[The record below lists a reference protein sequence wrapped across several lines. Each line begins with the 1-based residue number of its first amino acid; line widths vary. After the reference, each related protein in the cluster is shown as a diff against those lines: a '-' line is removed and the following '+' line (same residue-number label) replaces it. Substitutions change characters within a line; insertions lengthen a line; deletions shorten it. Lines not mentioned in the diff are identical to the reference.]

1 MRAGTASL
9 KKALR
14 SVRPTMAADS
24 RPCSSEAEA
33 LERSSSCLLVLWS
46 VISYIRLRRSHTSH
60 CSTKSTITCG
70 LHKHKRCLMHQ
81 LPKRGSRLVSRS
93 AGQWLGRRA
102 KDLPSAF
109 LGCPMN
115 MQAARSIDAQCVWST
130 LTPEEVGLGDLRCRS
145 TSSRDTSDS
154 ADVEEPT
161 GSQDTT

>member
-14 SVRPTMAADS
+14 RVRPTMADS

-70 LHKHKRCLMHQ
+70 LHNHKRCLMYQ
-81 LPKRGSRLVSRS
+81 LPKSGSRLVSRS

-102 KDLPSAF
+102 RDLPSAF

-115 MQAARSIDAQCVWST
+115 MQGREKHRCSVCVVYTNTGRSRARRPPLPLDQ
-130 LTPEEVGLGDLRCRS
+130 LPRYFRLCR
-145 TSSRDTSDS
+145 R
-154 ADVEEPT
+154 
-161 GSQDTT
+161 

>member
-14 SVRPTMAADS
+14 RVRPRWPILGPVQARLKLLSGRRAACWFS
-24 RPCSSEAEA
+24 GP
-33 LERSSSCLLVLWS
+33 

-70 LHKHKRCLMHQ
+70 LHNHKRCLMYQ
-81 LPKRGSRLVSRS
+81 LPKSGSRLVSRS

-102 KDLPSAF
+102 RDLPSAF

-115 MQAARSIDAQCVWST
+115 MQGREKHRCSVCVVYTNTGRSRARR
-130 LTPEEVGLGDLRCRS
+130 LRCRS